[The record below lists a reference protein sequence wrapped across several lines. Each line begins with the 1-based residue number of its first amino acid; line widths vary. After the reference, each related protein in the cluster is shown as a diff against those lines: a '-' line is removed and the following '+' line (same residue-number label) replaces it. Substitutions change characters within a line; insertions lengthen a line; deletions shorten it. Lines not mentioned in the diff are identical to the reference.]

1 MKPCPGRPLLCSRL
15 IQRSRDNIGGHGQFL
30 VGQRARIEQEGM
42 ILKASD
48 QGRNGFEQALLE
60 AFRACIPW
68 VRRARALSAARS
80 RGTSRRRRGILP
92 APAGFRPCP
101 RTPCGG
107 GKPDARPRRLSSSGA
122 AVIIATVGMRFRA
135 SCSSRYSRRVASR
148 AARVILSMR
157 RARLS
162 GFRLIFSMI
171 AFVPT
176 IIPACG
182 PPSTLSPEKVTTSA
196 PAATTE
202 RTVGSPGS
210 PAR

>member
-60 AFRACIPW
+60 AFR
-68 VRRARALSAARS
+68 RASVGTARTSVVGSAFSGNEPPPTRDSPRASRISALSPHAL
-80 RGTSRRRRGILP
+80 RRRE
-92 APAGFRPCP
+92 
-101 RTPCGG
+101 
-107 GKPDARPRRLSSSGA
+107 ARREARRLSSSGA

-148 AARVILSMR
+148 AARVILSTR

-196 PAATTE
+196 PGGQPPNARSVRRAA
-202 RTVGSPGS
+202 RL
-210 PAR
+210 R

>member
-1 MKPCPGRPLLCSRL
+1 MAKVELKQP
-15 IQRSRDNIGGHGQFL
+15 IVEEIANNIKDAQAVVL
-30 VGQRARIEQEGM
+30 VDYSGLTVEQDT
-42 ILKASD
+42 ILRKEL
-48 QGRNGFEQALLE
+48 RE
-60 AFRACIPW
+60 
-68 VRRARALSAARS
+68 
-80 RGTSRRRRGILP
+80 
-92 APAGFRPCP
+92 
-101 RTPCGG
+101 
-107 GKPDARPRRLSSSGA
+107 SGA

-148 AARVILSMR
+148 AARVILSTR

-210 PAR
+210 PAAVKSRKLPLPRSSMSGRPCRCAMSASSSTGTSAWKPTTR

>member
-1 MKPCPGRPLLCSRL
+1 MHPVGTARTSVVGSAFSGNEPPPTRDSPRASR
-15 IQRSRDNIGGHGQFL
+15 IS
-30 VGQRARIEQEGM
+30 
-42 ILKASD
+42 
-48 QGRNGFEQALLE
+48 
-60 AFRACIPW
+60 
-68 VRRARALSAARS
+68 ALSPHAL
-80 RGTSRRRRGILP
+80 RRRE
-92 APAGFRPCP
+92 
-101 RTPCGG
+101 
-107 GKPDARPRRLSSSGA
+107 ARREARRLSSSGA

-148 AARVILSMR
+148 AARVILSTR

-210 PAR
+210 PAAVKSRKLPLPRSSMSGRPCRCAMSASSSTGTSAWKPTTR